1 MRTQL
6 NNDSIIDV
14 TGEVIDTIPARSRGF
29 SIWPTARS
37 ASDILEDAV
46 LEAQEQR
53 FRALLAQG
61 ALQQLGA
68 LSMMESQL
76 TSIAPQSGSRFREV
90 VDAYAERE
98 AERIRRW

>member
-14 TGEVIDTIPARSRGF
+14 TGEVIEAIPEKGRRPG
-29 SIWPTARS
+29 IWPAARS

-76 TSIAPQSGSRFREV
+76 ASIVPQSGSRFREV